1 MSPETGQLDIDA
13 LAGLL
18 ADDPDETMA
27 LLADAAHATDVRLRQ
42 LARDAA
48 ARIFIDLVVAGG
60 VASQRG
66 TPRLRTRRLP
76 DTGGDVDVDSSL
88 DALAQARAG
97 AVPVAVEDL
106 KGHVWERPGVALC
119 LLVDRSGSMGGAR
132 LATAS
137 VAAAAVTLR
146 APADFSVIAFADDAV
161 VVKSQQ
167 ADVAPPMV
175 VESLLALRGHGTTDL
190 ALGLRAA
197 RQQLDRSGASRRL
210 VILLSDCRATTGADP
225 LAEARLLGEIAVIAP
240 AEDDVDARAFA
251 AALGARL
258 AVVDGP
264 SAVPAAFA
272 LLLDR

>member
-1 MSPETGQLDIDA
+1 
-13 LAGLL
+13 
-18 ADDPDETMA
+18 MA
-27 LLADAAHATDVRLRQ
+27 LLADAAHATDARLRQ

-48 ARIFIDLVVAGG
+48 ARIVIDLVVASG
-60 VASQRG
+60 VTSHRG

-76 DTGGDVDVDSSL
+76 DTGGDVDIDASL
-88 DALAQARAG
+88 DALAQARAS
-97 AVPVAVEDL
+97 AAPVAGDDL
-106 KGHVWERPGVALC
+106 KGQVWERPGVALC

-146 APADFSVIAFADDAV
+146 APGDFSVVAFGQEAV
-161 VVKSQQ
+161 VVKSQDAQ
-167 ADVAPPMV
+167 VPPPVV
-175 VESLLALRGHGTTDL
+175 VEGLLALRGHGTTDL

-197 RQQLDRSGASRRL
+197 RLQLDRSGAARRL

-225 LAEARLLGEIAVIAP
+225 LAEARLLEEVAVIAP
-240 AEDDVDARAFA
+240 AEDDADARVFA
-251 AALGARL
+251 AALGARV

-272 LLLDR
+272 SLLER